1 MDRGAVQSLIMAS
14 GLYFSGDTKIK
25 PVYDLVDGLSY
36 NNETLYVTL
45 AAL

>member
-1 MDRGAVQSLIMAS
+1 MDGGAVQSLIMAS
-14 GLYFSGDTKIK
+14 GLHFPGDTKIK

-36 NNETLYVTL
+36 NETLYVTL